1 MRRSFAALALLLPL
15 PGMAAEQYVVKP
27 GETLSE
33 IAERHGVS
41 TSTLMQLNGIRNAD
55 LVESGSR
62 LRLPSS
68 QPSAEARSGRGTYT
82 VKPGETLSEIAES
95 RGISL
100 RRLMD
105 LNGIQQA
112 DQVEAGSRLLLP
124 GGSSS
129 STAAKPAAVNR
140 NAREHVVQPG
150 ETLSGIAD
158 RYGIPMSRLVASN
171 AISTPN
177 HLEAGTRL
185 ALRPA
190 ATSSQPSPAKAP
202 TKSAA
207 RPAVRPAA
215 PTAAKPVSQTAAKP
229 VANAA
234 AKPVSQAAASPRPA
248 PGGAP
253 DWRSYGPLQ
262 VDFANWQPLGGSQ
275 VAPALNGGGQEI
287 FLAVNCTARKLNT
300 TGETGTW
307 KSWDQPQG
315 DFEERLILD
324 ACKVKDQAT

>member
-1 MRRSFAALALLLPL
+1 MRRSSAALALALLLPL

-105 LNGIQQA
+105 LNGIQKA

-124 GGSSS
+124 GGTSS

-158 RYGIPMSRLVASN
+158 RYRIPMSRLVASN
-171 AISTPN
+171 AISSPN
-177 HLEAGTRL
+177 HVEAGTRL

-190 ATSSQPSPAKAP
+190 ATSRQPSPAKAP
-202 TKSAA
+202 TKSA
-207 RPAVRPAA
+207 VRPAA
-215 PTAAKPVSQTAAKP
+215 QTAAIPVSQ
-229 VANAA
+229 AA
-234 AKPVSQAAASPRPA
+234 AIPVSQAAASPGPA

-324 ACKVKDQAT
+324 ACKARAQAT